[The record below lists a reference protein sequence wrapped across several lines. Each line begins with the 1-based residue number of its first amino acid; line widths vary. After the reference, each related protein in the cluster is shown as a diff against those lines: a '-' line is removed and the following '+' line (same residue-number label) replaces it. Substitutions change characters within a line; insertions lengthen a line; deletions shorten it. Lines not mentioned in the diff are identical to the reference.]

1 MPRTAFVVVVL
12 GLLGC
17 GLICL
22 LVIYTTLAKSS
33 YQINDLQQQNAK
45 LAQQTQALQQQVAAE
60 QAPGAIARRADQL
73 GMRDEQVLRFI
84 DLRTGRTFRQPADAV
99 GVPAASQPPAPPAH
113 ARHPSRGSR

>member
-1 MPRTAFVVVVL
+1 MPRTAFILLVL

-45 LAQQTQALQQQVAAE
+45 LTQQAQALQQQVASE
-60 QAPGAIARRADQL
+60 QAPGAIARRAYQL
-73 GMRDEQVLRFI
+73 GMRQEQVLRFI
-84 DLRTGRTFRQPADAV
+84 DLRTGRTFKQPAEVA
-99 GVPAASQPPAPPAH
+99 GLPAASQPPAPPARAKH
-113 ARHPSRGSR
+113 ASRGGR